1 MTQSLR
7 VVVPL
12 LSCLLLPSLSLAAT
26 GEVVQ
31 SIPAPGYL
39 TSGIGW
45 DGTSLWVTNMRSS
58 TAGGE
63 DRVYQID
70 PLDGAVAYWFDMPN
84 NDFYHGIDF
93 DDKGTMYTDDLYSK
107 IVILDEQGFET
118 DRFNAQGMT
127 YGVAYAASTDTL
139 LQLDWLADETTLY
152 ELHPQTGALIRSVE
166 LAITEQQTQDTAWD
180 GTALWVVGSSDTVYR
195 VDIVSGAVMD
205 SFIAPG
211 NPSGIAFDGS
221 CLWISENNADE
232 LLRVDHGQSDLPA
245 CGEEPDPT
253 DPEDDVTPDPS
264 DPPDDGTP
272 DEPDPETP
280 PQDGDGDDDGMGS
293 ESAGGCAVGGTS
305 QGVVALLLLTFLVC
319 MRRRRSN

>member
-1 MTQSLR
+1 MTHSLR
-7 VVVPL
+7 IVVPL
-12 LSCLLLPSLSLAAT
+12 LCCLLFPSLAVAAT

-45 DGTSLWVTNMRSS
+45 DGASLWVTNMRSS

-70 PLDGAVAYWFDMPN
+70 PLDGAVSYWFDMPN

-166 LAITEQQTQDTAWD
+166 LAITEEQTQDTAWD
-180 GTALWVVGSSDTVYR
+180 GAALWVVGSSDTVYR
-195 VDIVSGAVMD
+195 VDVVSGAVID

-211 NPSGIAFDGS
+211 NPSGIAFDGA

-232 LLRVDHGQSDLPA
+232 LLRVDHGQSDLAA

-253 DPEDDVTPDPS
+253 DPGDDVTPDPS
-264 DPPDDGTP
+264 DPPDDDGNP
-272 DEPDPETP
+272 EEPDPESP
-280 PQDGDGDDDGMGS
+280 GGDEDGDGSGS
-293 ESAGGCAVGGTS
+293 GSAGGCAVESNS
-305 QGVVALLLLTFLVC
+305 QGLVALLLLTFLLS